1 MIPFIERFP
10 DLAARETRC
19 VTVTGRSDLPDGE
32 YGFIELYCDEPGCDC
47 RRVMIDVLRA
57 DTEWNKIWATI
68 NYGWESLEFYKKWS
82 GSSANA
88 ATSKRPFQDPLNPQ
102 TELSPVLLNLFRHLL
117 ESPDYVRR
125 L

>member
-1 MIPFIERFP
+1 
-10 DLAARETRC
+10 
-19 VTVTGRSDLPDGE
+19 
-32 YGFIELYCDEPGCDC
+32 
-47 RRVMIDVLRA
+47 MIDVLRA

-125 L
+125 IQTHYQIFRKTVDQPAGTKQSRASSTVPLFPRIKSK